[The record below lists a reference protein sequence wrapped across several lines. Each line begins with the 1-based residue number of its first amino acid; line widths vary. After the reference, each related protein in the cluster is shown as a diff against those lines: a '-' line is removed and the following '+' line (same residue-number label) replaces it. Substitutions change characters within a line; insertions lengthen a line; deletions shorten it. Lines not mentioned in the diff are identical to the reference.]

1 MLRYYKTLNGRA
13 VEIEDYAENC
23 WVRMV
28 APTEDEI
35 KHVCSM
41 LQIPE
46 TFVRSSLD
54 EEERSRIDEEDGC
67 TLIIVDTPTAEKV
80 GVELE
85 YSTIPFGIIVTSKSV
100 VTVCI
105 KNTALPTQIL
115 DGTVK
120 NIKTAKIRRFVL
132 QLLFQNATLF
142 LYYLRRTEKE
152 ISNTEKSLRNNMRNK
167 ELIRLLHLDKGLVY
181 FSTGLKGDQAVLEKL
196 ARMRFISAYPEDA
209 ELLEDVIVENRQA
222 VEMCQIYRDILSG
235 TMNGY
240 SSVIS
245 NNLNTVMKLLA
256 AVTII
261 LTIPQLVFSLW
272 GINTPVPFEHTAW
285 GFWVVL
291 AIAVVLTGGSFAFAI
306 YKKWLKK

>member
-1 MLRYYKTLNGRA
+1 MLKYYKNVNGRLL
-13 VEIEDYAENC
+13 EIEDYTENC
-23 WVRMV
+23 WVRMI
-28 APTEDEI
+28 APTEEEI
-35 KHVCSM
+35 LFACST
-41 LQIPE
+41 LSIPE
-46 TFVRSSLD
+46 PFIRSSLD
-54 EEERSRIDEEDGC
+54 EEERSRIDEEDDC
-67 TLIIVDTPTAEKV
+67 TLIIVDTPTVEKN
-80 GVELE
+80 GADLE
-85 YSTIPFGIIVTSKSV
+85 YSTIPFGIIVTPKEV

-105 KNTALPTQIL
+105 KETALPAQLL

-120 NIKTAKIRRFVL
+120 NIKVSKIRRFVL

-152 ISNTEKSLRNNMRNK
+152 ISNTERKLRERMHNN

-222 VEMCQIYRDILSG
+222 VEMCTVYRDILSG

-261 LTIPQLVFSLW
+261 LTVPQLVFSLW
-272 GINTPVPFEHTAW
+272 GINVPVPFEQNGW
-285 GFWVVL
+285 GFLLVVG
-291 AIAVVLTGGSFAFAI
+291 IAVLLTVIAFAFAI
-306 YKKWLKK
+306 YKNWLKK

>member
-1 MLRYYKTLNGRA
+1 MLKYYKSFNGK
-13 VEIEDYAENC
+13 VNEIEDYTENC
-23 WVRMV
+23 WVRMI
-28 APTEDEI
+28 APTEAEI
-35 KHVCSM
+35 QFVISTFH
-41 LQIPE
+41 IPE
-46 TFVRSSLD
+46 MFIRSSLD
-54 EEERSRIDEEDGC
+54 EEERSRIDDEDGC
-67 TLIIVDTPTAEKV
+67 TLIIVDTPTVEKS

-85 YSTIPFGIIVTSKSV
+85 YSTIPFGIIVTPSGV

-105 KNTALPTQIL
+105 KETALPTQIL

-120 NIKTAKIRRFVL
+120 NIKVSKIRRFVL

-152 ISNTEKSLRNNMRNK
+152 ISNTERKLRENMRNN

-222 VEMCQIYRDILSG
+222 VEMCTVYRDILSG

-245 NNLNTVMKLLA
+245 NNLNMVMRLLA
-256 AVTII
+256 AITII
-261 LTIPQLVFSLW
+261 LTVPQLVFSLW
-272 GINTPVPFEHTAW
+272 GINVPVPFEGNAW
-285 GFWVVL
+285 GFWLVL
-291 AIAVVLTGGSFAFAI
+291 GIAAVLTLVAFGFAV
-306 YKKWLKK
+306 YRKWLKK

>member
-1 MLRYYKTLNGRA
+1 MLKYYKTISGRT

-23 WVRMV
+23 WVRMI
-28 APTEDEI
+28 APTEKEI
-35 KHVCSM
+35 SFICSK
-41 LQIPE
+41 LQVPE
-46 TFVRSSLD
+46 QFVRSSLD

-67 TLIIVDTPTAEKV
+67 TLIIVDTPTAEKN
-80 GVELE
+80 GSELE
-85 YSTIPFGIIVTSKSV
+85 YSTIPFGIIVTQNGV
-100 VTVCI
+100 VTVCL
-105 KNTALPTQIL
+105 KETALPSQIL

-120 NIKTAKIRRFVL
+120 NIKTSKIRRFVL
-132 QLLFQNATLF
+132 QMLFQNATLF

-152 ISNTEKSLRNNMRNK
+152 ISNTEKSLRSNMRNK

-222 VEMCQIYRDILSG
+222 MEMCTIYRDILSG

-256 AVTII
+256 SVTII
-261 LTIPQLVFSLW
+261 LTVPQLVFSLW
-272 GINTPVPFEHTAW
+272 GINTPVPFEAYSW
-285 GFWVVL
+285 GFWAVL
-291 AIAVVLTGGSFAFAI
+291 GIAVGLTVFSFAVAI
-306 YKKWLKK
+306 YKKWLK